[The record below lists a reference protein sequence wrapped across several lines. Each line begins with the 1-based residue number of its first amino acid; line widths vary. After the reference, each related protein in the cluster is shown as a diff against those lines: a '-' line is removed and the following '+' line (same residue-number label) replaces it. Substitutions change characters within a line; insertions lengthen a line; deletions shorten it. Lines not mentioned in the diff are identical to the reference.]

1 MVANELLNDMALS
14 LSNAED
20 WVSYNVV
27 RYKFPGGAD
36 IRFVT
41 YFPAPV
47 RHASDSLGCADMC
60 LLETNHGQ
68 RMIRACTTSSLYQ
81 Q

>member
-20 WVSYNVV
+20 WVNYNVV
-27 RYKFPGGAD
+27 RYAFPGGAD

-41 YFPAPV
+41 RFRAP
-47 RHASDSLGCADMC
+47 L
-60 LLETNHGQ
+60 
-68 RMIRACTTSSLYQ
+68 RAYV
-81 Q
+81 